1 MISKKM
7 ETALNEQVNAELY
20 SSYLYLS
27 MESYLKDT
35 GLDGFA
41 NWMRVQAQEEVAHA
55 MKIYDY
61 IASRGGRANLLAID
75 APPKDW
81 GSILTV
87 FEESLKHE
95 QYVTSRINDLMNLA
109 IEEKDHAAQIFLQWF
124 VAEQVEEEESVGAL
138 ISKLRFVGEKSPA
151 LLNIDRE
158 LAQRVFTPLSAD
170 K

>member
-7 ETALNEQVNAELY
+7 ETALNAQVNAELY

-41 NWMRVQAQEEVAHA
+41 NWMRIQAQEEMAHA

-61 IASRGGRANLLAID
+61 IASCGGRADLLAID
-75 APPKDW
+75 APPKEWD
-81 GSILTV
+81 SILAV

-95 QYVTSRINDLMNLA
+95 QYVTSRINDLMDLA
-109 IEEKDHAAQIFLQWF
+109 VEEKDHATQIFLQWF
-124 VAEQVEEEESVGAL
+124 VTEQVEEEESVGGL
-138 ISKLRFVGEKSPA
+138 VNKLRFAGDKSPA
-151 LLNIDRE
+151 LLAIDRE
-158 LAQRVFTPLSAD
+158 LAQRAFTPPSAE
-170 K
+170 